1 LETTE
6 ALKAPELYNNLTEEK
21 EEWTEVIEPRTS
33 LLDLRLGDVCRYRD
47 LVMMFVRR
55 DFISTYKQTILGP
68 IWFII
73 QPILTTIVGIII
85 FGWVTQIN
93 TYGLPMIAI
102 YLAGITI
109 RHYFPITL
117 ISTSA
122 IFTNNAKNFDKVYFL
137 ANDKYSLL

>member
-1 LETTE
+1 METTE